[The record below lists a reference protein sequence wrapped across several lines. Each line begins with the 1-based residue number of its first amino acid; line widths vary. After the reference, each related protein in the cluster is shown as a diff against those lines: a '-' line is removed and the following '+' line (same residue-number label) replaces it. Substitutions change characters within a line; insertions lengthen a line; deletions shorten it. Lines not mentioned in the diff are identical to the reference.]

1 MKVTGD
7 LTFFV
12 IATTIAAGSAL
23 GHHALGAEYDLKRSV
38 TLTGTVT
45 KVEWQNPHVRLYLD
59 ANGAGSS
66 DVTHWEL
73 EMASPNLMVLNGL
86 KIDSLRRGDVV
97 TVSAN
102 PARDGSNLG
111 YARKISRGAH

>member
-1 MKVTGD
+1 MAVTRN
-7 LTFFV
+7 LSFFALV
-12 IATTIAAGSAL
+12 TTIAAGSAL

-59 ANGAGSS
+59 TSGAS
-66 DVTHWEL
+66 DVMHWEL

-102 PARDGSNLG
+102 PARDGSNSG
-111 YARKISRGAH
+111 YARKISRGLR